1 MFGVP
6 EYWIVDLFDHQLIQ
20 LILIDGSYQE
30 FPHEDRVS
38 LNRLSLKCLPE
49 VSVDLNEV
57 W

>member
-20 LILIDGSYQE
+20 LILINGSYQE